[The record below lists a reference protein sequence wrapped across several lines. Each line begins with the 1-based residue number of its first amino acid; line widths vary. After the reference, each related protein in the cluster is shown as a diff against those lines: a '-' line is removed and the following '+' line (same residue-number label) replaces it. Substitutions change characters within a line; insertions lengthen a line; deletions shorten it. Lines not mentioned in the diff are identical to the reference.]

1 LERKQTNPNLASNQV
16 EDFSKYCR
24 DIPDFP
30 KPGIIFRDITNLLK
44 DGPTFKR
51 AIDAIAYH
59 YNGQKVDIVVSIEA
73 RGFIIGSALAYRLS
87 AGLVPVRKK
96 GKLPWR
102 VFRKSYSLE
111 YGEDELEVHQ
121 DAVSPGQNVLI
132 VDDVV
137 ATGGTVEAVVK
148 MLKIMKAN
156 IIGAAFLI
164 ELAGLKGRE
173 KLADVPLFTLIT
185 Y

>member
-1 LERKQTNPNLASNQV
+1 MERKQNTPKMASSRE

-51 AIDAIAYH
+51 AIDSIACH
-59 YNGQKVDIVVSIEA
+59 YSNQKIDVVVSIEA
-73 RGFIIGSALAYRLS
+73 RGFIIGSALAYRLGS
-87 AGLVPVRKK
+87 GLVPVRKK
-96 GKLPWR
+96 GKLPWH
-102 VFRKSYSLE
+102 VFRKTYSLE

-148 MLKIMKAN
+148 MLKEMKAN
-156 IIGAAFLI
+156 ILGAAFLI
-164 ELAGLKGRE
+164 ELADLKGRE
-173 KLADVPLFTLIT
+173 KLPNIPIFTLIK